1 MAIQMLNLHVVLP
14 LDKAFSTFLN
24 YLHAMAQLFCEL
36 QSLVLLWSTL
46 WKTSSRN
53 ETRLQGGRQ
62 SLLPRPSSF
71 SRHWDLIQAAL
82 FHREEGGN
90 HFISQW
96 TKKVPLWNFAWHG
109 VSNTPLMKRLNR
121 WTLRI
126 GIRSRKKKNP
136 QHLKKSVE
144 GGCESGHCRC

>member
-14 LDKAFSTFLN
+14 LAKAFSTFLN

-46 WKTSSRN
+46 WKASSRN
-53 ETRLQGGRQ
+53 KIRLQGGQR

-126 GIRSRKKKNP
+126 GIRSRKKK
-136 QHLKKSVE
+136 KKT
-144 GGCESGHCRC
+144 HNI